1 MSKKLTRS
9 KDKMIGGVCSGVA
22 EYLGIDTGLVRII
35 TAVLA
40 LTMGAGV
47 IAYLI
52 AWAVLPEAE

>member
-9 KDKMIGGVCSGVA
+9 KDKMIGGVCSGIA

-40 LTMGAGV
+40 LMGAGV